1 MEEKKNK
8 MKTYQLVLPFFIV
21 IVIIFAL
28 IYAFNKQNNIF
39 KDLLAKKN
47 AEMQEK
53 LEENKG
59 KELDFN
65 SDIVQTIF
73 PLTGAFPGN
82 DMRYI
87 ASIKNMNLQNITND
101 FILKLGWAKVT
112 NEDLASSYQGEGL
125 PSTIDAKIL
134 DNYIKD
140 IFGDIAYVK
149 DDFSN
154 IDLRLEA
161 SDNSLYDIT
170 YNQEEDKYY
179 INFIEDDKVED
190 SFILN
195 IDPKV
200 IQYDNKIE
208 IIVHPIYIKNLGTI
222 QKEDGSFEL
231 SCVAYQHYNFETKS
245 FTGRLTDTIT
255 TNYRDNYSREKELKL
270 NSAILAV
277 KEDDLETYTFTY
289 VLDKETSKYK
299 FYSLSYN

>member
-1 MEEKKNK
+1 M
-8 MKTYQLVLPFFIV
+8 
-21 IVIIFAL
+21 
-28 IYAFNKQNNIF
+28 
-39 KDLLAKKN
+39 LAKKN

-208 IIVHPIYIKNLGTI
+208 ISSIIETSDGTY
-222 QKEDGSFEL
+222 D
-231 SCVAYQHYNFETKS
+231 NNP
-245 FTGRLTDTIT
+245 TIIT
-255 TNYRDNYSREKELKL
+255 QDEATQIAINKEKELTSREIESTSSEIGIRKM
-270 NSAILAV
+270 NSYIYQLENNIDNTNGDSRNKANTIATELKIRKVWIITV
-277 KEDDLETYTFTY
+277 KHDKAFKKNMSDLEYLRQTN
-289 VLDKETSKYK
+289 KEYYIDITTGEIIGGEEV
-299 FYSLSYN
+299 